1 MGLLTSLRISASALM
16 AQRLRMDVIANNVA
30 NMNTS
35 RTADGTPY
43 RRQSVVFGEQG
54 RGVEFRDFLGQA
66 RGAGSG
72 GGGVQVRAI
81 VEGTDPPRRVHDP
94 MHPDADADGYVLL
107 PNIDIVVELTDLIT
121 ANRAYQASVTVLN
134 ATKALALDAL
144 RIGRQ

>member
-54 RGVEFRDFLGQA
+54 RGGEFRDFLGQA

-72 GGGVQVRAI
+72 GGGVPVRATAA
-81 VEGTDPPRRVHDP
+81 VTAPPRRA
-94 MHPDADADGYVLL
+94 PDATPPHAPPGASAAR
-107 PNIDIVVELTDLIT
+107 PHIDIVVELTDLIT
-121 ANRAYQASVTVLN
+121 ANRAYQASVTVLT
-134 ATKALALDAL
+134 AAKALALGAL
-144 RIGRQ
+144 GIGRQ